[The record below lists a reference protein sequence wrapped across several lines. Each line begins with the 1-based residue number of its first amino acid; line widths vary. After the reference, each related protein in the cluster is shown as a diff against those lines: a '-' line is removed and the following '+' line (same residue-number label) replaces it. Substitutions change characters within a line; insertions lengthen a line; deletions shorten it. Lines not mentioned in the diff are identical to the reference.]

1 MIHHQNVHFL
11 IFFFQCC
18 ERYISYSAAGEKSLL
33 NLLKHQAAET
43 VWLSAG
49 LALRG
54 TDVTVNL
61 YGLYIKS
68 WLPLCFGWVMVG
80 SLRSA
85 LWY

>member
-1 MIHHQNVHFL
+1 MS
-11 IFFFQCC
+11 IFFFFFF
-18 ERYISYSAAGEKSLL
+18 SAARDTLATVLQEKKSLL

-43 VWLSAG
+43 VRLSAG

>member
-1 MIHHQNVHFL
+1 MSIFL
-11 IFFFQCC
+11 FFFF
-18 ERYISYSAAGEKSLL
+18 SAARDTLATVLQEKKSLL

-43 VWLSAG
+43 VRLSAG

>member
-1 MIHHQNVHFL
+1 MS
-11 IFFFQCC
+11 IFFFFFF
-18 ERYISYSAAGEKSLL
+18 SAARDTLATVLQEKKSLL

-43 VWLSAG
+43 VRLSAG

-61 YGLYIKS
+61 YGLCIKS